1 MVNVDV
7 VGHVF
12 ARSSWLQVPSLL
24 NLHCNRSQALR
35 LRLRLRLS
43 WPHWQPLTIGTMG
56 SSRARSSSKL
66 VQVQIEYILQA
77 AETLS
82 HYLSAPL
89 CPSLF
94 LPLLLDLFLCCLTAP
109 PAAAEKINQDLH
121 MLAHFYYIYI
131 DREASRGIYPPCLSA
146 SFCTIYFVIKYNHSA

>member
-1 MVNVDV
+1 MLLDMSSL
-7 VGHVF
+7 

-24 NLHCNRSQALR
+24 NLHYNRSQALR

-82 HYLSAPL
+82 LTPSASL

-94 LPLLLDLFLCCLTAP
+94 LPLLLDLFLCCLPAP

-121 MLAHFYYIYI
+121 MLAHFYYI
-131 DREASRGIYPPCLSA
+131 DREVSRGIYPPCLLLLFAQFISL
-146 SFCTIYFVIKYNHSA
+146 